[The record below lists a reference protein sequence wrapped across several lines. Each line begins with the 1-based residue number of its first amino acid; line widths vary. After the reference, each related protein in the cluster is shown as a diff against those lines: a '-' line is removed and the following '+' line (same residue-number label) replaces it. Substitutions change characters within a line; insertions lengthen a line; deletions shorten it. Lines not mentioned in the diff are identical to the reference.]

1 MSRCESQH
9 KLIATE
15 IRLMDEETQNERI
28 MPYCLLSDHTLP
40 ITDLVC
46 GVGLFPECRILTSS
60 VDHSVKVMI
69 FSTPSSTS

>member
-1 MSRCESQH
+1 
-9 KLIATE
+9 
-15 IRLMDEETQNERI
+15 MDEETQKERI

-40 ITDLVC
+40 VTDLVC

-69 FSTPSSTS
+69 YPYPSAMS